1 MSEPSLTRFVTE
13 VLAEQDAIDWFE
25 NMPESMNVCLRD
37 HDGNMQ
43 VLDISSAMSLY
54 SGDHAPWFIDIDTSG
69 AMIELE
75 QELGFDIETLHDQ
88 AEQCFHLYIEA
99 LSEAN
104 NACMHLYTY
113 SRRLDAAHVWATTIP
128 ESLRTSDGETIQKEI
143 RTYLRGLGE
152 GMLLRET
159 LQKYGK
165 ATIKAKKLKN
175 MLNTLNKMTE
185 LITKDQSNPNVIMSV
200 ASVTVGTETLA
211 GLVGHVVPVMP
222 QCKHCKQRPGS
233 HVMSPCGHLA
243 CVMCMPLDDSDCPQ
257 CGVAITSRQRINLP
271 ID

>member
-13 VLAEQDAIDWFE
+13 ILAEQDTMNWFE
-25 NMPESMNVCLRD
+25 NMPESMTVCLRD

-43 VLDISSAMSLY
+43 VLDISSAISLY
-54 SGDHAPWFIDIDTSG
+54 SGDHSPWFIDIDISG
-69 AMIELE
+69 TMIELE
-75 QELGFDIETLHDQ
+75 QELGFDIETLHEQ
-88 AEQCFHLYIEA
+88 TEQCFRLYIQA

-104 NACMHLYTY
+104 TASMHLYTY

-143 RTYLRGLGE
+143 RTYLRRLGD

-165 ATIKAKKLKN
+165 ATLKAKKLKN
-175 MLNTLNKMTE
+175 MFNALNKMTE
-185 LITKDQSNPNVIMSV
+185 LITKDESNPNIVMSV
-200 ASVTVGTETLA
+200 ANVTVGNETLA
-211 GLVGHVVPVMP
+211 GLVSHVVPVMP
-222 QCKHCKQRPGS
+222 HCKHCKQRPGS
-233 HVMSPCGHLA
+233 HVMSPCGHLM
-243 CVMCMPLDDSDCPQ
+243 CIMCMPLDEGHCPQ
-257 CGVAITSRQRINLP
+257 CGLAITSRQRINLS